1 MQIKRAII
9 LLLAVFLLLAGCS
22 GNSEKKNEK
31 KPGNNQSET
40 GEMNSETEEVD
51 SETGDVDS
59 GTQVASDDVSSSEPE
74 TVSRPVS
81 STSSKKL
88 SVGSV
93 YSLEME
99 SEKTVNPSVY
109 VQGGNKL
116 STLDTDWE
124 GTFKMSGKSDAV
136 AAEYRTRILNSKN
149 TAQLYK
155 ISGKTYY
162 VSPDGN
168 DENDGLSPKTAFK
181 TVEAPIFKMDMLKP
195 GDAVLFER
203 GGIWRLMHSVS
214 TDEGVI
220 YGAYGKGEK
229 PTFYGSAYNYADSK
243 YWTPSTKKNVWKAT
257 VSDFDIGL
265 LVFDHGKL
273 VSVKKTSGLT
283 GLGKNGDFYYNR
295 KDDTVYLYY
304 DSGNPGT
311 KFKDIEICLRHS
323 AFTVNFDSVVIDNLK
338 IKYFGSFGI
347 SLGGCNHTMI
357 TNCELGFIG
366 GALQNETTRY
376 GNAIQQW
383 NGGVGHLVENCWV
396 YQIYDTGLTWQGQCR
411 ELYNPGYKV
420 VEDYTD
426 FIYRNNLIE
435 YCSMSVEFWHDTSPT
450 GTVSQSVVK
459 GFIIENNVSRF
470 AGYGWGSQRPD
481 PVGSHIRVGS
491 RSFPNAVGNKITG
504 NIFDMS
510 LRYMVEWRYNKS
522 DYNGEWAI
530 SGNTYY
536 QTKNL
541 RNEAIWY
548 EGYSLSATNK
558 TELNSAVSVFDS
570 APSKVNWIG

>member
-1 MQIKRAII
+1 MQIKRITV
-9 LLLAVFLLLAGCS
+9 LLIAVLLLLAGCS
-22 GNSEKKNEK
+22 NSTAKENKKKTESNQ
-31 KPGNNQSET
+31 PGP
-40 GEMNSETEEVD
+40 EV
-51 SETGDVDS
+51 S
-59 GTQVASDDVSSSEPE
+59 SDDVSSSEPE
-74 TVSRPVS
+74 TDSQPVS
-81 STSSKKL
+81 SSSSKVL

-93 YSLEME
+93 YSTEMDAE
-99 SEKTVNPSVY
+99 EKANPSAF

-124 GTFKMSGKSDAV
+124 GVFKMSGESDAV

-149 TAQLYK
+149 TAELYS

-162 VSPDGN
+162 VSPNGN

-181 TVEAPIFKMDMLKP
+181 TVEAPIFTMSILKP

-220 YGAYGKGEK
+220 YGAYGTGEK

-304 DSGNPGT
+304 DSGNPGE
-311 KFKDIEICLRHS
+311 KFKDIEVCLRHS
-323 AFTVNFDSVVIDNLK
+323 AFTVNFDGVVIDNFK
-338 IKYFGSFGI
+338 IKYFGSLGI

-396 YQIYDTGLTWQGQCR
+396 YQVYDTGLTWQGQCR

-435 YCSMSVEFWHDTSPT
+435 YCGMSSFEFWHDTSPT

-459 GFIIENNVSRF
+459 GFIMENNVSRF
-470 AGYGWGSQRPD
+470 GGYGWGSQRPD
-481 PVGSHIRVGS
+481 PEGSHIRVGS

-510 LRYMVEWRYNKS
+510 LRYMVDWRYNKS

-536 QTKNL
+536 QSKNL
-541 RNEAIWY
+541 RNEALWY
-548 EGYSLSATNK
+548 AGYSLNATNQSELSSAITCFDTAPK
-558 TELNSAVSVFDS
+558 TVKWVE
-570 APSKVNWIG
+570 